1 MFEQV
6 DSVIA
11 SAVEEIHQI
20 VLEEKQKEL
29 ADLAANVNTVHQLD
43 LEAARGRI
51 DAMAYEIDSD
61 IRPLM
66 VARLR

>member
-1 MFEQV
+1 MFEQI

-20 VLEEKQKEL
+20 VLEEKQKEF

-43 LEAARGRI
+43 LEAARERI
-51 DAMAYEIDSD
+51 DAMA
-61 IRPLM
+61 
-66 VARLR
+66 